1 MFTGIIEEV
10 GTVER
15 TGARA
20 AIRCRTVLDGLKP
33 GDSVNV
39 NGVCLT
45 AVEMGAGWFV
55 ADVSPE
61 TLKRS
66 NLGQLRPGSLVN
78 LERALS
84 ASSRMGG
91 HIVQGHIDTTGELV
105 GLESLGAD
113 NWWLSVRFPEEIAKY
128 VVFKGSIAIDG
139 MSLTVAKVEGDVLA
153 ATVLPH
159 TYGNT
164 NLKTRRRGDTVN
176 LEADVLAKYVERML
190 AAYAPARLTEDRL
203 RELGF

>member
-1 MFTGIIEEV
+1 M
-10 GTVER
+10 
-15 TGARA
+15 
-20 AIRCRTVLDGLKP
+20 IRCRTVLDGLKP
-33 GDSVNV
+33 GDSVDV

-45 AVEMGAGWFV
+45 AVELGAGWLA

-61 TLKRS
+61 TLRRS

-91 HIVQGHIDTTGELV
+91 HIVQGHIDTTGEV
-105 GLESLGAD
+105 VNLESLGAD

-190 AAYAPARLTEDRL
+190 AAYAPARLTEERL

>member
-20 AIRCRTVLDGLKP
+20 VIRCRTVLDGLKP
-33 GDSVNV
+33 GDSVDV

-45 AVEMGAGWFV
+45 AVELGAGWLA

-61 TLKRS
+61 TLRRS

-91 HIVQGHIDTTGELV
+91 HIVQGHIDTTGEV
-105 GLESLGAD
+105 VNLESLGAD

-190 AAYAPARLTEDRL
+190 AAYAPAKLTEERL